1 MGEQTLNSSNNPLVN
16 DDSVTVIKLSKL
28 PKEALGRTLVVLEP
42 GFVQARYDQV
52 SFAKIASRKRQVSFG
67 VTLVFRKESALKL
80 PQAKAALEG
89 EETIAIVCPSIPPS
103 SASVRFVTMYTDVL
117 PPRIA
122 LYLEP
127 DVPDEFGEKARRLEE
142 LNKAVSEMKR
152 QGLRIPPAVKAELE
166 GLKRVWTKAR
176 IFKKPMNRPGYLK
189 ITVPTPNGMSTIS
202 LRVESGN
209 QSLAHIIDGL
219 YLYLRWNFGVLRDLE
234 NAVRVRD
241 AIVQARA
248 EGSGEAQLRARL
260 IVSKVRDS
268 FVVEPYTKTVS
279 HKEGENVKE
288 HLDFL
293 NSLMS
298 GSFSVEA
305 AERKGKRSVAF
316 QGLLT
321 IKATFHPDADSR
333 GHERISIGEG

>member
-1 MGEQTLNSSNNPLVN
+1 VTLGLR
-16 DDSVTVIKLSKL
+16 
-28 PKEALGRTLVVLEP
+28 EAAYRISYVRRVLETGDATAVVL
-42 GFVQARYDQV
+42 
-52 SFAKIASRKRQVSFG
+52 K
-67 VTLVFRKESALKL
+67 
-80 PQAKAALEG
+80 EG
-89 EETIAIVCPSIPPS
+89 ETIKGMWY
-103 SASVRFVTMYTDVL
+103 VTPYTDVL

-321 IKATFHPDADSR
+321 IKATFHPDADRR
-333 GHERISIGEG
+333 GYERISIGEG